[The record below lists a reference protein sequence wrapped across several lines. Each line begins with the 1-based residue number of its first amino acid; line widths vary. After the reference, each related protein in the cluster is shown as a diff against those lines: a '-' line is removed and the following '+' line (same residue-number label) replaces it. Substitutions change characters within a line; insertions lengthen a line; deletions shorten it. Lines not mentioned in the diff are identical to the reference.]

1 MKYFND
7 YLNEQDKKGW
17 GISFIDVDET
27 VFRTFAE
34 IKVIKGGKEIHSLNN
49 QEFNSYKLK
58 DGEDFDFGEFRSAE
72 KFNKTS
78 VPIPQTI
85 KRIKKMLS
93 RIRETGSRSK
103 IIFLTAR
110 ADFDDKKTFLA
121 TFEKN
126 GISMDK
132 SNVYVERS
140 GNIATGTT
148 EGKKKIIM
156 LKYLKEGIYRRARLL
171 DDFKPNLKALLSIRD
186 NLPKSIEDKVR
197 KIYGLDDSE
206 ESIKFFALWV
216 DEKGNLKEMK

>member
-1 MKYFND
+1 MKLFKQYI
-7 YLNEQDKKGW
+7 NEVDKKGW
-17 GISFIDVDET
+17 GITWIDIDET

-34 IKVIKGGKEIHSLNN
+34 IKVTKGGKEIHSLNN

-58 DGEDFDFGEFRSAE
+58 DGEEFDFGEFRSAE

-93 RIRETGSRSK
+93 RIKETGSKSK

-132 SNVYVERS
+132 ANVYVERS
-140 GNIATGTT
+140 GNIKEGTT
-148 EGKKKIIM
+148 EGKKKVIM
-156 LKYLKEGIYRRARLL
+156 LKYLKEVIYIIEILF
-171 DDFKPNLKALLSIRD
+171 DYLKT
-186 NLPKSIEDKVR
+186 N
-197 KIYGLDDSE
+197 
-206 ESIKFFALWV
+206 IK
-216 DEKGNLKEMK
+216 